1 MEITLAD
8 VGYQVFTAPDG
19 ETALSL
25 CAKESP
31 QITITDI
38 RMPGM
43 DGIEVLRRI
52 KEQDPN
58 KEVIVVTAYGEIDIA
73 IRA

>member
-1 MEITLAD
+1 
-8 VGYQVFTAPDG
+8 
-19 ETALSL
+19 
-25 CAKESP
+25 
-31 QITITDI
+31 
-38 RMPGM
+38 M

-73 IRA
+73 IKHWRLDCV